1 MTRLALLPFLALI
14 AAVLTGC
21 ATGGDNPWYGAN
33 KQMAKELGLGESSQA
48 VDALKQAL
56 KLSSQRAGTTLS
68 ATNGYRDS
76 GYPLTLPGALMPVA
90 NTLRKAGMGSYLEKV
105 DAAMNRGAEQAAAEA
120 IPVFR
125 QAISNM
131 TIHDA
136 VDVAAGGE
144 TAATDYF
151 RGQTEAQLRERFQ
164 PIIRSNLE
172 KTGFYSQYK
181 SMLDA
186 YNALPLTS
194 KPSLDI
200 EADLM
205 NQSLNALFGRMAAE
219 EKLIREAPL
228 ARGSAMINAVLGM
241 QN

>member
-14 AAVLTGC
+14 ATLTGC
-21 ATGGDNPWYGAN
+21 ATGGDNPWYGAS
-33 KQMAKELGLGESSQA
+33 KQMAKELGLGESTQA
-48 VDALKQAL
+48 ADALKQVL
-56 KLSSQRAGTTLS
+56 NLSSQRAGTALS
-68 ATNGYRDS
+68 ANDGYRAS
-76 GYPLTLPGALMPVA
+76 GYPLTLPGALKPVA
-90 NTLRKAGMGSYLEKV
+90 DTLRKAGMGGYLDKV
-105 DAAMNRGAEQAAAEA
+105 DTAMNRGAEQAAAEA
-120 IPVFR
+120 VPVFR
-125 QAISNM
+125 QAINNM
-131 TIHDA
+131 TIQDA
-136 VDVAAGGE
+136 VDIATGGE

-151 RGQTEAQLRERFQ
+151 RGQTEAQLRQRFQ

-181 SMLDA
+181 SMLDV

-219 EKLIREAPL
+219 EKLIRQAPM
-228 ARGSAMINAVLGM
+228 ARGSALINAVLGM

>member
-1 MTRLALLPFLALI
+1 M
-14 AAVLTGC
+14 
-21 ATGGDNPWYGAN
+21 
-33 KQMAKELGLGESSQA
+33 
-48 VDALKQAL
+48 
-56 KLSSQRAGTTLS
+56 
-68 ATNGYRDS
+68 
-76 GYPLTLPGALMPVA
+76 
-90 NTLRKAGMGSYLEKV
+90 
-105 DAAMNRGAEQAAAEA
+105 
-120 IPVFR
+120 
-125 QAISNM
+125 
-131 TIHDA
+131 
-136 VDVAAGGE
+136 DVAAGGE

>member
-14 AAVLTGC
+14 ATLTGC
-21 ATGGDNPWYGAN
+21 ATGGDNPWYGAS
-33 KQMAKELGLGESSQA
+33 KQMAKELGLGESTQA
-48 VDALKQAL
+48 AYALKQVL
-56 KLSSQRAGTTLS
+56 NLSSQRAGTALS
-68 ATNGYRDS
+68 ANDGYRAS
-76 GYPLTLPGALMPVA
+76 GYPLTLPGALKPVA
-90 NTLRKAGMGSYLEKV
+90 DTLRKAGMGGYLDKV
-105 DAAMNRGAEQAAAEA
+105 DTAMNRGAEQAAAEA
-120 IPVFR
+120 VPVFR
-125 QAISNM
+125 QAINNM
-131 TIHDA
+131 TIQDA
-136 VDVAAGGE
+136 VDIATGGE

-151 RGQTEAQLRERFQ
+151 RGQTEAQLRQRFQ

-181 SMLDA
+181 SMLDV

-219 EKLIREAPL
+219 EKLIRQAPM
-228 ARGSAMINAVLGM
+228 ARGSALINAVLGM

>member
-14 AAVLTGC
+14 ATLTGC
-21 ATGGDNPWYGAN
+21 ATGGDNPWYGAS
-33 KQMAKELGLGESSQA
+33 KQMAKELGIGESSQA
-48 VDALKQAL
+48 SDALKQVL

-68 ATNGYRDS
+68 ATDGYRS
-76 GYPLTLPGALMPVA
+76 NGYPLTLPAALKPVSD
-90 NTLRKAGMGSYLEKV
+90 TLRKVGMGSYMDKV
-105 DAAMNRGAEQAAAEA
+105 DSAMNRGAEQAAAEA
-120 IPVFR
+120 IPVFQ

-131 TIHDA
+131 TIQDA
-136 VDVAAGGE
+136 VDVATGGE

-151 RGQTEAQLRERFQ
+151 RGQTEAQLRTRFQ

-181 SMLDA
+181 TMLDT

-194 KPSLDI
+194 KPNLDI
-200 EADLM
+200 ESEVM

-219 EKLIREAPL
+219 EKLIRQAPL

>member
-14 AAVLTGC
+14 ATLTGC
-21 ATGGDNPWYGAN
+21 ATGGDNPWYGAS
-33 KQMAKELGLGESSQA
+33 KQMAKELGLGESTQA
-48 VDALKQAL
+48 ADALKQVL
-56 KLSSQRAGTTLS
+56 NLSSQRAGTALS
-68 ATNGYRDS
+68 ANDGYRAS
-76 GYPLTLPGALMPVA
+76 GYPLTLPGALKPVA
-90 NTLRKAGMGSYLEKV
+90 DTLRKAGMGSYLDKV
-105 DAAMNRGAEQAAAEA
+105 DTAMNRGAEQAAAEA
-120 IPVFR
+120 VPVFR
-125 QAISNM
+125 QAINNM
-131 TIHDA
+131 TIQDA
-136 VDVAAGGE
+136 VDIATGGE

-151 RGQTEAQLRERFQ
+151 RGQTEAQLRQRFQ

-181 SMLDA
+181 SMLDV

-219 EKLIREAPL
+219 EKLIRQAPM
-228 ARGSAMINAVLGM
+228 ARGSALINAVLGM